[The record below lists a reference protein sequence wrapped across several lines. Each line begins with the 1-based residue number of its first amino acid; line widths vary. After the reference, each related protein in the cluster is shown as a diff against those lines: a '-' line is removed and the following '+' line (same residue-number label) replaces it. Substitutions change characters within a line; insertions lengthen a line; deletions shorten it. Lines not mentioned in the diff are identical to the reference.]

1 MLGHS
6 HVVIACATW
15 AAVWWRPVVVGDAVV
30 TAPQAVLGADFPPL
44 VASLVAVS
52 FGALLPDIDHPQA
65 LLAQWKPAGKG
76 GPLGLWRF
84 FRPLV
89 LPAAVVRETLGHR
102 GALHSLVCCVVIA
115 TGVEYLS
122 QVVGAPGIGAALG
135 WGYAAHLLADMAT
148 RRGIPLLWPL
158 TRRRIGF
165 PRPVTV
171 RTGGFGEAIYLC
183 LTGAAAA
190 LYASGA
196 LALPHP

>member
-6 HVVIACATW
+6 HVVIAGATW
-15 AAVWWRPVVVGDAVV
+15 AAVWWRPLVVGGAAL
-30 TAPQAVLGADFPPL
+30 TAPHVSLGDHFPPL
-44 VASLVAVS
+44 AGSLVAVS
-52 FGALLPDIDHPQA
+52 LGALLPDIDHPQA
-65 LLAQWKPAGKG
+65 LLAQWKPVGKG
-76 GPLGLWRF
+76 GPFGLWRL

-102 GALHSLVCCVVIA
+102 GALHSAVACVVVS
-115 TGVEYLS
+115 TGVELLA
-122 QVVGAPGIGAALG
+122 QIAGAPGFGAALG

-148 RRGIPLLWPL
+148 RRGIPLFWPL
-158 TRRRIGF
+158 TRRRIGL
-165 PRPVTV
+165 PRPITV

-196 LALPHP
+196 LRFPTT